1 MEIAPSRHDCVST
14 HTEWEL
20 HHLTDLHLDER
31 GFAEKELDARI
42 ERIKDNPRALWAGG
56 GDYGGLIL
64 PGDPRSGD
72 GWGDDVPPARIPD
85 YVVEVVTEKLL
96 PIRDKCIGFGIGNH
110 ERTVQLKFHRG
121 VGAEIAANLGVSHLY
136 LGMRGWMPVT
146 FGLRVGTGEKKPT
159 KTMTLKVYWHHGWSA
174 GRSKSRKVL
183 HEERDLG
190 ARGAHVHLVGHD
202 HQPWINTWYEEDI
215 YFDSRNRKWKIRHMP
230 VCFMNGGSWQLGQ
243 EPPAKGKVARKASE
257 VPNDSWV
264 ESKNY
269 RPEPPRSPVLHVL
282 VDFGAGKDRANRNA
296 GRPQGFD
303 FREEMSSPRFYVE

>member
-1 MEIAPSRHDCVST
+1 
-14 HTEWEL
+14 
-20 HHLTDLHLDER
+20 
-31 GFAEKELDARI
+31 
-42 ERIKDNPRALWAGG
+42 
-56 GDYGGLIL
+56 
-64 PGDPRSGD
+64 
-72 GWGDDVPPARIPD
+72 
-85 YVVEVVTEKLL
+85 
-96 PIRDKCIGFGIGNH
+96 
-110 ERTVQLKFHRG
+110 
-121 VGAEIAANLGVSHLY
+121 
-136 LGMRGWMPVT
+136 
-146 FGLRVGTGEKKPT
+146 
-159 KTMTLKVYWHHGWSA
+159 LKVYWHHGWSA

-215 YFDSRNRKWKIRHMP
+215 YFASRNRKWKIRHMP
-230 VCFMNGGSWQLGQ
+230 VCFMNGGSWQYGQ
-243 EPPAKGKVARKASE
+243 EPPVKGKAARKASE

-282 VDFGAGKDRANRNA
+282 ADFGAGADKASSFD